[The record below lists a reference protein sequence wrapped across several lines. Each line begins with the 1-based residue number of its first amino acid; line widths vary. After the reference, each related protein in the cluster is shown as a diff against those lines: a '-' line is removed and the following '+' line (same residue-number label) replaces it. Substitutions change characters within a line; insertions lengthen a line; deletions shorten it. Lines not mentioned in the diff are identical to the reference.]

1 MEKKLS
7 IIIFIL
13 IVAGLI
19 LINSKVFASTSNM
32 GNLIAA
38 KMNITNNHLDTSTIS
53 ARDSLPYR
61 MTFKILENTGTIY
74 CVQPG
79 VEMGGKNA
87 DFQPSNPVVTDSSR
101 PVFQDVISQ
110 TYANYHAIRNI

>member
-1 MEKKLS
+1 MLKKLS

-13 IVAGLI
+13 IVTGLI

-32 GNLIAA
+32 DNLIAA
-38 KMNITNNHLDTSTIS
+38 KMNITNNHLDTSTIN
-53 ARDSLPYR
+53 AGTLPNRVDYD
-61 MTFKILENTGTIY
+61 FLKNNGTVW
-74 CVQPG
+74 CAQHDT
-79 VEMGGKNA
+79 EMGGKNA
-87 DFQPSNPVVTDSSR
+87 DFKPSNPVVTDSSR